1 MTCRNVSPPCAIAI
15 RERKNVTDLPPPRR
29 NGKPPV
35 PVYQYEN
42 DEAEQAWLV
51 YRELAMI
58 AVTKPELAK
67 LPLMIELR
75 AIALER
81 FHAAFEAL

>member
-1 MTCRNVSPPCAIAI
+1 MENIPP
-15 RERKNVTDLPPPRR
+15 EPPE
-29 NGKPPV
+29 GKPPV
-35 PVYQYEN
+35 PVYQYESV
-42 DEAEQAWLV
+42 EAEQAWLIH
-51 YRELAMI
+51 RELAII
-58 AVTKPELAK
+58 AVAKPELAK